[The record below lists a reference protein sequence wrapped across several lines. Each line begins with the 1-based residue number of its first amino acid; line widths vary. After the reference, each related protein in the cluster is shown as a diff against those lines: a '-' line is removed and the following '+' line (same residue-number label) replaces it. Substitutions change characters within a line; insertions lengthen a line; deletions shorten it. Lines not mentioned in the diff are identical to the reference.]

1 MRTFTDIPKTY
12 ISAPRLE
19 PQRHPNSSTINHS
32 VYTHKA
38 AIEPLITPIMNS
50 FRIFSQRLR
59 PALNGRMATQELV
72 SAYGPTVFK
81 GLAVAGIGGAVISQL
96 MRKADADSGEPKK
109 IFPRP
114 GPSFTR
120 LTLEKAEDVNHNT
133 KRLRFALPEEN
144 AVTGLPLTCE
154 LKCHDLEPCEKSRY

>member
-19 PQRHPNSSTINHS
+19 SQRHQNSCTINHS
-32 VYTHKA
+32 AYAHKA
-38 AIEPLITPIMNS
+38 AIGPLITPIMNS

-59 PALNGRMATQELV
+59 PAFTGRMATQELV

-81 GLAVAGIGGAVISQL
+81 GLAVAGIGGAVLSQL
-96 MRKADADSGEPKK
+96 MRKADAESGEPKK

-120 LTLEKAEDVNHNT
+120 LTLEKSEDVNHNT

-154 LKCHDLEPCEKSRY
+154 LKSLSLQDFNARKH

>member
-12 ISAPRLE
+12 ISSARLE
-19 PQRHPNSSTINHS
+19 SQRHPNLSTINHS
-32 VYTHKA
+32 AYTHKA
-38 AIEPLITPIMNS
+38 AIGPLIAPIMNS

-59 PALNGRMATQELV
+59 PAFNSRMATQELV

-120 LTLEKAEDVNHNT
+120 LTLEKSEDVNHNT

-154 LKCHDLEPCEKSRY
+154 LKCLDLRP